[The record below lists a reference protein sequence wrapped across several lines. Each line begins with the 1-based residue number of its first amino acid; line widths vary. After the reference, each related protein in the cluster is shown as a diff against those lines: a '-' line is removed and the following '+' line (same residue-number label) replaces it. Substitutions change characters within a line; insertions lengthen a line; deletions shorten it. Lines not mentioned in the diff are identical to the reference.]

1 LCKEARRQYERSLR
15 RSLTGIAEA
24 KNRGAPMHTAI
35 VAIEMPKDFREDQWL
50 RSLRSILSRVEED
63 PAIEQLAQNVWQVNF
78 VKSPGGFARLIGAAE
93 GNNLAYRILPLDSE
107 PKWIRWNPTSK
118 TS

>member
-1 LCKEARRQYERSLR
+1 MGEL
-15 RSLTGIAEA
+15 
-24 KNRGAPMHTAI
+24 MHTAI
-35 VAIEMPKDFREDQWL
+35 VTIEMPKDLREDQWL

-78 VKSPGGFARLIGAAE
+78 IKSPGGFARLIGAAE
-93 GNNLAYRILPLDSE
+93 GNHLAYRILPLDSD